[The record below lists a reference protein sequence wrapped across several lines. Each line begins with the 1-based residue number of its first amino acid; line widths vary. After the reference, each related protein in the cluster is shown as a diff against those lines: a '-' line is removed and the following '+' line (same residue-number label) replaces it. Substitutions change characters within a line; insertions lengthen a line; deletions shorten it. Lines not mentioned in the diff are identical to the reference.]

1 MAEAA
6 RRPVWLRQKKCM
18 RKRAKDEVTSK
29 NTTEKVH
36 KANTVRREIVM
47 MRI

>member
-29 NTTEKVH
+29 NTEKVH